1 MARTKAAPK
10 PVAAV
15 DPLGAGADDDP
26 MAGFGGGEPND
37 PFTTIGEEP
46 TEDPLGDFGGPEV
59 ATTNGVAT
67 PVSNAAKIRSTI
79 ASLPAPTIDPVVSST
94 LADIGARQVAIEA
107 GLNQVAAAIVP
118 VQAAVVSIQTF
129 VGDALSKQLA
139 GFAAQ
144 IDAGFAAVLGAIADL
159 KESRPAAATNG
170 AHKPVAAVAAAEADP
185 REAKLV
191 EAMRAALKAK
201 ADAGKPVRVASSEA
215 SLWLAMASVCK
226 NAGLT
231 TTPEEAHRVYHAAG
245 FASGS
250 DPVRW

>member
-129 VGDALSKQLA
+129 V
-139 GFAAQ
+139 
-144 IDAGFAAVLGAIADL
+144 DAGFAAVLGAIADL